1 MHLTTGHPR
10 VLSVGKVLLGIISV
24 GSARSR
30 QDREDEGTVSEH
42 VASTTEGDNLALF
55 SGEVVLS
62 LVGLSRTG
70 DKNHIVLVALR
81 KGVVVEV
88 VNSKEIAR
96 WKVNLE
102 FAC

>member
-1 MHLTTGHPR
+1 MHLTTRHPR
-10 VLSVGKVLLGIISV
+10 VLGVGKVLLGVVSV
-24 GSARSR
+24 GGTRSR

-55 SGEVVLS
+55 SGEVVLRV
-62 LVGLSRTG
+62 VGLSRTG
-70 DKNHIVLVALR
+70 DKNHIVFFTLR

-96 WKVNLE
+96 WKIDLE